1 MKLSSLDLGIILV
14 FMAFLLWLSW
24 RYRKQAGKDL
34 SGFFLG
40 GRNLPWYIAGISMV
54 ATTFAADTPL
64 AVTEFVSENGIAG
77 NWIWWNALAGGT
89 LTTFLFAHL
98 WRRAGVLTEVELL
111 ELRYAGA
118 AARFLRGFKAV
129 YLGLLL
135 NLIIIAWVNLAFQSL
150 LIGFFGLSA
159 NAALLYTGLAMLLAA
174 GYSAISGLKGVA
186 VTDAV
191 QFVVAMLGCVILAV
205 LVVQA
210 PDIGG
215 MAGLKERLTSER
227 PGSLNFL
234 PTLGSSDTVN
244 VLGLSFLS
252 FFAYIGVQ
260 WWASWYPGA
269 EPGGGG
275 YVAQRMMSTRSD
287 KDAMQATL
295 LFQVAHYCL
304 RPWPWIVVALA
315 ASLLYP
321 GLEDSRM
328 GFVLAMRDYLPDG
341 LRGLLLVAFL
351 AAYMSTI
358 STQLNWGSSYIVN
371 DLYKRFLAPQRS
383 QRHYVRVARQTTLL
397 LMALGLAATTVIEN
411 IKMAWEFLLQCGAG
425 LGLVLI
431 LRWYWWRINAWTE
444 ITATLAPFLLMA
456 LGSTQDWSEPQRYLF
471 TVGGTTLL
479 WLLVTFLTRP
489 EPEALLKNFYQRV
502 RPGGFWGRYAEG
514 NSVQRS
520 LLLRLGAWLC
530 SIGLLYVL
538 LFLIGK
544 SVLLEWEI
552 VTYLLPAALVLL
564 FVLRAVLKALDAAQ
578 LAEEAE

>member
-1 MKLSSLDLGIILV
+1 MKISYLDLSIIII

-40 GRNLPWYIAGISMV
+40 GRDLPWYIAGISMV

-64 AVTEFVSENGIAG
+64 AVTEFVTDNGIAG

-111 ELRYAGA
+111 ELRYSGRAG
-118 AARFLRGFKAV
+118 RFLRGFKAL
-129 YLGLLL
+129 YLGVLL

-150 LIGFFGLSA
+150 LMGFFGLSEA
-159 NAALLYTGLAMLLAA
+159 AALIYTGLAMLLAA

-191 QFVVAMLGCVILAV
+191 QFVVAMLGCIILAILV
-205 LVVQA
+205 LQA
-210 PDIGG
+210 PEIGG
-215 MAGLKERLTSER
+215 MTGLKERLATER
-227 PGSLNFL
+227 PGSLQFL
-234 PTLGSSDTVN
+234 PLIGSEN
-244 VLGLSFLS
+244 AAGLFGLSLMS

-275 YVAQRMMSTRSD
+275 YVAQRMMSTRTD
-287 KDAMQATL
+287 RDAMQATL
-295 LFQVAHYCL
+295 LFQIAHYCL
-304 RPWPWIVVALA
+304 RPWPWIIVALA
-315 ASLLYP
+315 ATLLYP
-321 GLEDSRM
+321 NLSDSRM

-358 STQLNWGSSYIVN
+358 STQLNWGSSYVVN
-371 DLYKRFLAPQRS
+371 DLYQRFLVRDKT
-383 QRHYVRVARQTTLL
+383 QRHYVQVARWTTLL
-397 LMALGLAATTVIEN
+397 LMALGLAFTTVVES
-411 IKMAWEFLLQCGAG
+411 IKVAWEFLLQCGAG

-431 LRWYWWRINAWTE
+431 LRWYWWRINAWSE
-444 ITATLAPFLLMA
+444 ITATLAPFLLMTIGYA
-456 LGSTQDWSEPQRYLF
+456 QDWSTPEQYLF

-479 WLLVTFLTRP
+479 WLSTTFLTRP
-489 EPEALLKNFYQRV
+489 EPAEHLRSFYARV
-502 RPGGFWGRYAEG
+502 QPGGFWGPYASG
-514 NSVQRS
+514 NSKRKG
-520 LLLRLGAWLC
+520 LRLRLGAWLC
-530 SIGLLYVL
+530 SIGLLYAL

-544 SVLLEWEI
+544 TILLEWEM
-552 VTYLLPAALVLL
+552 VSYLAPITLVLL
-564 FVLRAVLKALDAAQ
+564 FALRWILTALNK
-578 LAEEAE
+578 EELQSE